1 MHSSISS
8 SNQRLPRTQ
17 WPRILGGAL
26 LIYIVFVGFMELRLA
41 LRGFDATVL
50 DSEALWL
57 KERQRASQLG
67 KDALILVGGS
77 RIQLGVDLNVL
88 RTQTGL
94 KPVQLAIDG
103 STFLPVF
110 EGLAADT
117 SIQGTVIVD
126 FSDHLLIDSN
136 QTQRSHEWQSHYN
149 QMDRSWRLPDFD
161 SIEGWLAGY
170 WRTHLRSY
178 ADGAQPATSLFSRL
192 LPAKPTRQ
200 YLVTRADRSRQ
211 ADYSKMDMPE
221 FYYRRV
227 IRHLG
232 QEVLIRPGMTFEE
245 LEKDLRARIEAL
257 RPDTRA
263 RDVYE
268 SASRKLAAQAAAIQ
282 GRGGRVYFVMLP
294 KSGLVRMID
303 DRHYPRQ
310 LFWDRFASIANAP
323 SLHFEDV
330 AALRELFCPDGSHLD
345 YRQSAHFTTELTRA
359 LGLNHTSE
367 AIAPE

>member
-8 SNQRLPRTQ
+8 SNQRLPRAQ

-26 LIYIVFVGFMELRLA
+26 LIYVVFVGFMELRLA
-41 LRGFDATVL
+41 LRGFDAAVF

-57 KERQRASQLG
+57 KERQRASELG
-67 KDALILVGGS
+67 ENALILVGGS
-77 RIQLGVDLNVL
+77 RIQLGADLNAL

-94 KPVQLAIDG
+94 EPVQLAIDG
-103 STFLPVF
+103 STFLPIF
-110 EGLAADT
+110 AGLATDP

-149 QMDRSWRLPDFD
+149 QMDHRWRLPDFD

-178 ADGAQPATSLFSRL
+178 ADGAQPVTSLFSRL

-200 YLVTRADRSRQ
+200 YLLTRPDRSRQ
-211 ADYSKMDMPE
+211 ADYSKVDMPG

-227 IRHLG
+227 IRNLG
-232 QEVLIRPGMTFEE
+232 QEIPITPGMTIED
-245 LEKDLRARIEAL
+245 LEKNLRARIEAL
-257 RPDTRA
+257 QRNTGAMDL
-263 RDVYE
+263 YE
-268 SASRKLAAQAAAIQ
+268 SASRKLAAQAAAIRE
-282 GRGGRVYFVMLP
+282 RGGRVFFVMLP

-303 DRHYPRQ
+303 ERLYPRP
-310 LFWDRFASIANAP
+310 LFWDRFKSIVNAP
-323 SLHFEDV
+323 SLHFEDIP
-330 AALRELFCPDGSHLD
+330 AMRELFCPDGSHLD
-345 YRQSAHFTTELTRA
+345 YRQSAHFTAELTKA
-359 LGLNHTSE
+359 LGLNRRSDV
-367 AIAPE
+367 AAPD